1 MDVKVIFERQVNKKT
16 ELTFLE
22 GWYIIA
28 HNDLQSLVR
37 PECDGTSEGE
47 GGALTQFLFVGLPQV
62 IFMAIL
68 SSQGDL
74 WQSTANPVSPWAI
87 S

>member
-1 MDVKVIFERQVNKKT
+1 MNTSYHTMICNLLLGPSVTGLVTERK
-16 ELTFLE
+16 
-22 GWYIIA
+22 A
-28 HNDLQSLVR
+28 
-37 PECDGTSEGE
+37 
-47 GGALTQFLFVGLPQV
+47 ALMQFLFVGLPQV

-74 WQSTANPVSPWAI
+74 RQLTANPVSPWAI